1 MLIIKLYKLESVEI
15 MIFVKKR
22 FYYVAKKNVSLQT
35 ERNAILNEIH
45 VLITEIH

>member
-22 FYYVAKKNVSLQT
+22 FYYVAKKMYLCKLKET
-35 ERNAILNEIH
+35 RYLMKFMC
-45 VLITEIH
+45 